1 MSGHIYICALDLSI
15 LPLSTLFPIVVFFA
29 FHLIIK
35 MDFMIVSIY
44 YSLHRINIY
53 FTSFLNGI
61 GGTVGS
67 NSNILGT
74 SIHFIKETRP
84 STSAAIGPV
93 VALTENDMLSMIV
106 YGYTVKPVLRGHP
119 WDQEKVAL

>member
-1 MSGHIYICALDLSI
+1 
-15 LPLSTLFPIVVFFA
+15 
-29 FHLIIK
+29 

-44 YSLHRINIY
+44 YSLHRTNIY

-74 SIHFIKETRP
+74 SIHFIKVTRP
-84 STSAAIGPV
+84 STSADIGPV
-93 VALTENDMLSMIV
+93 VALTENDMISMIV
-106 YGYTVKPVLRGHP
+106 YDYKCLNLLLL
-119 WDQEKVAL
+119 Q

>member
-1 MSGHIYICALDLSI
+1 
-15 LPLSTLFPIVVFFA
+15 
-29 FHLIIK
+29 

-61 GGTVGS
+61 GGIAGS

-93 VALTENDMLSMIV
+93 VVLTENDMLSMIV

-119 WDQEKVAL
+119 GTKKR